1 MTTSDAHPRHCFNQL
16 RKHKP
21 PINSQKNV
29 GFPYNFPENLGFP
42 YKNPMNMVVFPLH
55 SHENV
60 GFPKLFSMSF
70 FLQCGFSHR
79 ATRGTQDLS
88 HFDPGDPR
96 IRDEG
101 QGAKI

>member
-1 MTTSDAHPRHCFNQL
+1 MHIHVIASTNLGSINHLSILKKMWDF
-16 RKHKP
+16 
-21 PINSQKNV
+21 PIIS
-29 GFPYNFPENLGFP
+29 PEHLGFP